1 MFVIFISDDIIH
13 LLVLKGKIM
22 KQKKP
27 VMVLEWILLVIKG
40 MVVGAG
46 AILPGISGGVLC
58 VVFGIYQ
65 PMMAL
70 LAHPIKSFKIY
81 YKLFIPFIIGW
92 LIGFLAL
99 AKLVEMLFAAS
110 SSVAVAL
117 FVGLIAGTLPS
128 LFKEAGKNGSS
139 KASWIGFT
147 IGLFLM
153 FSVLTLLSRQSAS
166 SITPNIWWYAFCG
179 LVWGFSLIV
188 PGLSSS
194 SILIFMG
201 LYQPMTSGIASLD
214 MLVILP
220 LISGLALTVIL
231 FARLVNLLF
240 EKHHSLMHH
249 TIIGIVIAST
259 LLIIPTEFLNLLNII
274 ISIACFGAGF
284 LISILMDRLENKI
297 II

>member
-1 MFVIFISDDIIH
+1 
-13 LLVLKGKIM
+13 M
-22 KQKKP
+22 KLKKP
-27 VMVLEWILLVIKG
+27 IPVLEWILLVIKG

-81 YKLFIPFIIGW
+81 YKLFIPFLFGW
-92 LIGFLAL
+92 VLGFLAL
-99 AKLVEMLFAAS
+99 AKLVEILFAAS
-110 SSVAVAL
+110 STIAISL

-139 KASWIGFT
+139 KGSWIGFS
-147 IGLFLM
+147 IGLFVM
-153 FSVLTLLSRQSAS
+153 FTVLTMLSKGTATDIS
-166 SITPNIWWYAFCG
+166 PNIWWFAFCG
-179 LVWGFSLIV
+179 IVWGFSLII

-220 LISGLALTVIL
+220 LITGLAITVFL
-231 FARLVNLLF
+231 FARLVNFLF
-240 EKHHSLMHH
+240 EKHHSIMHH

-259 LLIIPTEFLNLLNII
+259 LLIIPVEYTSNVNLA
-274 ISIACFGAGF
+274 ISIACFFAGF
-284 LISILMDRLENKI
+284 IVSILMDKLENKI
-297 II
+297 SF

>member
-1 MFVIFISDDIIH
+1 MDDIIH
-13 LLVLKGKIM
+13 ILSVKGWIM
-22 KQKKP
+22 EQKKP
-27 VMVLEWILLVIKG
+27 IPLLEWILLVIKG

-81 YKLFIPFIIGW
+81 YKLFIPFLIGW

-99 AKLVEMLFAAS
+99 AKLLEMLFAAS
-110 SSVAVAL
+110 SSIAIAL

-128 LFKEAGKNGSS
+128 LFIEAAKNGST
-139 KASWIGFT
+139 KGSWIGFAL
-147 IGLFLM
+147 GLFIM
-153 FSVLTLLSRQSAS
+153 FIVLSLLNRQVAS
-166 SITPNIWWYAFCG
+166 TISLNIWWYAFCG
-179 LVWGFSLIV
+179 IVWGFSLIV

-220 LISGLALTVIL
+220 LIAGLSITVIS
-231 FARLVNLLF
+231 FARLVNMLF
-240 EKHHSLMHH
+240 EKQHSIMHH
-249 TIIGIVIAST
+249 TILGIVIAST
-259 LLIIPTEFLNLLNII
+259 LLIIPTEYSSPLNLA

-284 LISILMDRLENKI
+284 LISILMDKLENKTTI
-297 II
+297 

>member
-1 MFVIFISDDIIH
+1 
-13 LLVLKGKIM
+13 M
-22 KQKKP
+22 KLKKP
-27 VMVLEWILLVIKG
+27 IPVLEWILLVIKG

-81 YKLFIPFIIGW
+81 YKLFIPFLLGW
-92 LIGFLAL
+92 VLGFLAL
-99 AKLVEMLFAAS
+99 AKLVEILFAAS
-110 SSVAVAL
+110 STIAISL

-139 KASWIGFT
+139 KGSWIGFS
-147 IGLFLM
+147 IGLFVM
-153 FSVLTLLSRQSAS
+153 FTVLTMLSKGTATDIS
-166 SITPNIWWYAFCG
+166 PNIWWFAFCG
-179 LVWGFSLIV
+179 IVWGFSLII

-220 LISGLALTVIL
+220 LIAGLAITVFL
-231 FARLVNLLF
+231 FARLVNFLF
-240 EKHHSLMHH
+240 EKHHSIMHH

-259 LLIIPTEFLNLLNII
+259 LLIIPVEYTSNVNLA
-274 ISIACFGAGF
+274 ISIACFFAGF
-284 LISILMDRLENKI
+284 IVSILMDKLENKI
-297 II
+297 SF

>member
-1 MFVIFISDDIIH
+1 
-13 LLVLKGKIM
+13 M
-22 KQKKP
+22 KLKKP
-27 VMVLEWILLVIKG
+27 IPVLEWILLVIKG

-81 YKLFIPFIIGW
+81 YKLFIPFLIGW
-92 LIGFLAL
+92 VLGFLAL

-110 SSVAVAL
+110 STIAISL

-139 KASWIGFT
+139 KGSWIGFS
-147 IGLFLM
+147 IGLFVM
-153 FSVLTLLSRQSAS
+153 FTVLTMLSKGTATDIS
-166 SITPNIWWYAFCG
+166 PNIWWFAFCG
-179 LVWGFSLIV
+179 IVWGFSLII

-220 LISGLALTVIL
+220 LIAGLAITVFL
-231 FARLVNLLF
+231 FARLVNFLF
-240 EKHHSLMHH
+240 EKHHSIMHH

-259 LLIIPTEFLNLLNII
+259 LLIIPVEYTSNVNLA
-274 ISIACFGAGF
+274 ISIACFFAGF
-284 LISILMDRLENKI
+284 IVSILMDKLENKI
-297 II
+297 SF

>member
-1 MFVIFISDDIIH
+1 
-13 LLVLKGKIM
+13 M
-22 KQKKP
+22 KLKKP
-27 VMVLEWILLVIKG
+27 IPVLEWILLVIKG

-81 YKLFIPFIIGW
+81 YKLFIPFLFGW
-92 LIGFLAL
+92 VLGFLAL

-110 SSVAVAL
+110 STIAISL

-139 KASWIGFT
+139 KGSWIGFS
-147 IGLFLM
+147 IGLFVV
-153 FSVLTLLSRQSAS
+153 FTVLTMLSKGTATDIS
-166 SITPNIWWYAFCG
+166 PNIWWFAFCG
-179 LVWGFSLIV
+179 IVWGFSLII

-220 LISGLALTVIL
+220 LITGLAITVFL
-231 FARLVNLLF
+231 FARLVNFLF
-240 EKHHSLMHH
+240 EKHHSIMHH

-259 LLIIPTEFLNLLNII
+259 LLIIPVEYTSNVNLA
-274 ISIACFGAGF
+274 ISIACFFAGF
-284 LISILMDRLENKI
+284 IVSILMDKLENKI
-297 II
+297 SF

>member
-1 MFVIFISDDIIH
+1 
-13 LLVLKGKIM
+13 M
-22 KQKKP
+22 KLKKP
-27 VMVLEWILLVIKG
+27 IPVLEWILLVIKG

-81 YKLFIPFIIGW
+81 YKLFIPFLFGW
-92 LIGFLAL
+92 VLGFLAL

-110 SSVAVAL
+110 STIAISL

-139 KASWIGFT
+139 KGSWIGFS
-147 IGLFLM
+147 IGLFVM
-153 FSVLTLLSRQSAS
+153 FTVLTMLSKGTATDIS
-166 SITPNIWWYAFCG
+166 PNIWWFAFCG
-179 LVWGFSLIV
+179 IVWGFSLII

-220 LISGLALTVIL
+220 LITGLAITVFL
-231 FARLVNLLF
+231 FARLVNFLF
-240 EKHHSLMHH
+240 EKHHSIMHH

-259 LLIIPTEFLNLLNII
+259 LLIIPVEYTSNVNLA
-274 ISIACFGAGF
+274 ISIACFFAGF
-284 LISILMDRLENKI
+284 IVSILMDKLENKI
-297 II
+297 SF